1 MTGPGK
7 SPRGGASILAAVFL
21 ILFAMFLSGCLAP
34 EADGN
39 SYLRFQNP
47 ELTAGLDSL
56 QVLGVN
62 ARKGDTLAIRL
73 WRKGEDFPT
82 QAAYPPGLEAA
93 FTLLVRG
100 YIGDV
105 LVYQS
110 RTAVAGGKAQ
120 AQVRDFLLAAPALPD
135 LPISR
140 TARVGDI
147 LELDPVWET
156 R

>member
-7 SPRGGASILAAVFL
+7 VPRGRASIAAIAFLAVF
-21 ILFAMFLSGCLAP
+21 AMIPSGCLAP
-34 EADGN
+34 ETDGN

-62 ARKGDTLAIRL
+62 ARKGDTLMIRR
-73 WRKGEDFPT
+73 WRKGEDFPS
-82 QAAYPPGLEAA
+82 QAPYPPGLEAA

-100 YIGDV
+100 YIGDA

-120 AQVRDFLLAAPALPD
+120 
-135 LPISR
+135 
-140 TARVGDI
+140 
-147 LELDPVWET
+147 
-156 R
+156 